1 MLAPALP
8 LSSEVERQALRKAS
22 RRLIP
27 LIALGYCV
35 AYMDRVNISFAALQ
49 MNRDLHFSET
59 TYGLGA
65 GLFFLSYALVEIP
78 SNLLLYRFGARRWL
92 SRIMISWG
100 ILAMGMLLIR
110 TPLHFYCMRLLLG
123 AAEAGFFPGVVYY
136 LMQWFPAEWRARTVA
151 RFYIALPLSST
162 VMGALAGALLHL
174 QGRWGLA
181 GWQWLFL
188 VEGLP
193 AVVLGIVFFVYLPDG
208 PAEASW
214 LKPDER
220 RAILGRLPPAGG
232 AAGAEGAG
240 SELAGAGSF
249 ADALRDRRVWLFAAF
264 SFLNLVSLYAYTFSA
279 PSILQSATH
288 LEASRV
294 GLLIAA
300 TGLLGA
306 AAMLL
311 GGIYSDRTLNR
322 HGVIVPAALLMS
334 CGFLLCGWTSSAPLV
349 VFSFALIV
357 IGFNGMQGPLWS
369 LPASY
374 IQGRA
379 AAAGFALIGAIG
391 VTGGFIGPYWMGLM
405 RDLTGSYQRGLMTM
419 ALPMLLGAG
428 IMLYL
433 RRLLPDGLIES
444 ADLRAAMPRN
454 E

>member
-1 MLAPALP
+1 MPAPTSQP
-8 LSSEVERQALRKAS
+8 QFKEIEHQALRKAS
-22 RRLIP
+22 LRLIP

-59 TYGLGA
+59 TYGFGA

-92 SRIMISWG
+92 SRIMVSWG
-100 ILAMGMLLIR
+100 ILAACMLLIR
-110 TPLHFYCMRLLLG
+110 TPLHFYTMRLLLG
-123 AAEAGFFPGVVYY
+123 AAEAGFFPGVVFY
-136 LMQWFPAEWRARTVA
+136 LMQWFPPEWRARTVT

-174 QGRWGLA
+174 QGRGGLA

-193 AVVLGIVFFVYLPDG
+193 AVLLGVVFFLLLPDG
-208 PAEASW
+208 PTQASW
-214 LKPDER
+214 LTPDER
-220 RAILGRLPPAGG
+220 QAILNRLETPAGS
-232 AAGAEGAG
+232 AMAG
-240 SELAGAGSF
+240 SLV
-249 ADALRDRRVWLFAAF
+249 DALRDRRVWLFATF

-279 PSILQSATH
+279 PAILQSATH
-288 LEASRV
+288 LGASRV
-294 GLLIAA
+294 GFLIAA

-322 HGVIVPAALLMS
+322 HGVIIPAALLMS
-334 CGFLLCGWTSSAPLV
+334 AGFLLCGWTSSAPLV
-349 VFSFALIV
+349 VVSFALIV

-379 AAAGFALIGAIG
+379 AAVGFALIGAIG
-391 VTGGFIGPYWMGLM
+391 VTGGFIGPYWMGFM

-419 ALPMLLGAG
+419 ALPMLLGAA

-433 RRLLPDGLIES
+433 RRLLPNHLTQS
-444 ADLRAAMPRN
+444 ADFGASAPGN

>member
-1 MLAPALP
+1 MPAPTSQP
-8 LSSEVERQALRKAS
+8 QFKEIEHQALRKAS
-22 RRLIP
+22 LRLIP

-59 TYGLGA
+59 TYGFGA
-65 GLFFLSYALVEIP
+65 GLFFLSYALIEIP

-92 SRIMISWG
+92 SRIMVSWG
-100 ILAMGMLLIR
+100 VLAACMLFIR
-110 TPLHFYCMRLLLG
+110 TPLHFYTMRLLLG
-123 AAEAGFFPGVVYY
+123 AAEAGFFPGVVFY
-136 LMQWFPAEWRARTVA
+136 LMQWFPPEWRARTVT

-174 QGRWGLA
+174 QGRGGLA

-193 AVVLGIVFFVYLPDG
+193 AVLLGVVFFLLLPDG
-208 PAEASW
+208 PTQASW
-214 LKPDER
+214 LTPDER
-220 RAILGRLPPAGG
+220 QAILNRLETPAGS
-232 AAGAEGAG
+232 AMAG
-240 SELAGAGSF
+240 SLV
-249 ADALRDRRVWLFAAF
+249 DALRDRRVWLFATF

-279 PSILQSATH
+279 PAILQSATH
-288 LEASRV
+288 LGASRV
-294 GLLIAA
+294 GFLIAA

-322 HGVIVPAALLMS
+322 HGVIIPAALLMS
-334 CGFLLCGWTSSAPLV
+334 AGFLLCGWTSSAPLV
-349 VFSFALIV
+349 VVSFALIV

-379 AAAGFALIGAIG
+379 AAVGFALIGAIG
-391 VTGGFIGPYWMGLM
+391 VTGGFIGPYWMGFM

-419 ALPMLLGAG
+419 ALPMLLGAA

-433 RRLLPDGLIES
+433 RRLLPNHLTQS
-444 ADLRAAMPRN
+444 ADFGASAPGN

>member
-1 MLAPALP
+1 MLAPVLQP
-8 LSSEVERQALRKAS
+8 PSPEVERRALRKAS
-22 RRLIP
+22 LRLIP

-49 MNRDLHFSET
+49 MNRYLHFSET

-92 SRIMISWG
+92 SRIMITWG

-110 TPLHFYCMRLLLG
+110 TPLHFYGMRLLLG
-123 AAEAGFFPGVVYY
+123 AAEAGFFPGVVFY
-136 LMQWFPAEWRARTVA
+136 LMQWFPPEWRARTVT

-193 AVVLGIVFFVYLPDG
+193 AVLLGIVFFLFLPDH
-208 PAEASW
+208 PAQASW
-214 LKPDER
+214 LSPDER
-220 RAILGRLPPAGG
+220 QAILARLSSVSRA
-232 AAGAEGAG
+232 
-240 SELAGAGSF
+240 SEAGSF

-279 PSILQSATH
+279 PGILQSATH
-288 LEASRV
+288 LGASRV

-300 TGLLGA
+300 SGVLGA

-334 CGFLLCGWTSSAPLV
+334 CGFLLCGWTSSPPFV
-349 VFSFALIV
+349 VFAFALIV

-391 VTGGFIGPYWMGLM
+391 VTGGFVGPYWMGFM

-419 ALPMLLGAG
+419 ALPMLLGAA
-428 IMLYL
+428 IML
-433 RRLLPDGLIES
+433 
-444 ADLRAAMPRN
+444 
-454 E
+454 

>member
-1 MLAPALP
+1 MPAHMSQP
-8 LSSEVERQALRKAS
+8 QSTETERRALRKAS
-22 RRLIP
+22 LRLIP

-65 GLFFLSYALVEIP
+65 GLFFLSYALVEVP

-92 SRIMISWG
+92 SRIMVSWG
-100 ILAMGMLLIR
+100 ILAMGMLFIR
-110 TPLHFYCMRLLLG
+110 TPLHFYAMRLLLG
-123 AAEAGFFPGVVYY
+123 AAEAGFFPGVVFY
-136 LMQWFPAEWRARTVA
+136 LMQWFPPEWRARTVT

-193 AVVLGIVFFVYLPDG
+193 AVLLGVVFFTLLPDG
-208 PAEASW
+208 PAQASW
-214 LKPDER
+214 LTADER
-220 RAILGRLPPAGG
+220 QAILGRLENPAGSAHG
-232 AAGAEGAG
+232 G
-240 SELAGAGSF
+240 SLV
-249 ADALRDRRVWLFAAF
+249 DALRDRRVWLFATF

-279 PSILQSATH
+279 PAILQSATH
-288 LEASRV
+288 LGASRV
-294 GLLIAA
+294 GFLIAA

-334 CGFLLCGWTSSAPLV
+334 AGFLLCGWTSSPPV
-349 VFSFALIV
+349 VVLAFALIV

-374 IQGRA
+374 LQGRA
-379 AAAGFALIGAIG
+379 AAVGFALIGAIG
-391 VTGGFIGPYWMGLM
+391 VTGGFIGPYWMGFM

-419 ALPMLLGAG
+419 ALPMLLGAA

-433 RRLLPDGLIES
+433 RRLLPNQLPQPTDFNAS
-444 ADLRAAMPRN
+444 ASGN

>member
-1 MLAPALP
+1 MPAQTALP
-8 LSSEVERQALRKAS
+8 QSKETEHRALRKAS
-22 RRLIP
+22 HRLIP

-100 ILAMGMLLIR
+100 ILATGMLFIR
-110 TPLHFYCMRLLLG
+110 TPLHFYAMRLLLG
-123 AAEAGFFPGVVYY
+123 AAEAGFFPGVVFY
-136 LMQWFPAEWRARTVA
+136 LMQWFPPEWRARAVT

-193 AVVLGIVFFVYLPDG
+193 AVLLGVVFFFLLPDS
-208 PAEASW
+208 PAQASW
-214 LKPDER
+214 LIPDER
-220 RAILGRLPPAGG
+220 QAILSRLETSPGSSR
-232 AAGAEGAG
+232 AG
-240 SELAGAGSF
+240 SLV
-249 ADALRDRRVWLFAAF
+249 DALRDRRVWLFAAF

-279 PSILQSATH
+279 PAILQSATH
-288 LEASRV
+288 LGVSRV

-322 HGVIVPAALLMS
+322 HGVIIPAALLMS
-334 CGFLLCGWTSSAPLV
+334 AGFLLCGWTSSPPV
-349 VFSFALIV
+349 VVLAFALIV

-391 VTGGFIGPYWMGLM
+391 VTGGFIGPYWMGFM
-405 RDLTGSYQRGLMTM
+405 RDLTGSYQHGLMTM

-433 RRLLPDGLIES
+433 RRLLPNPLLQPADFS
-444 ADLRAAMPRN
+444 ASTPGN

>member
-1 MLAPALP
+1 MPAPTSQP
-8 LSSEVERQALRKAS
+8 QFKEIEHQALRKAS
-22 RRLIP
+22 LRLIP

-59 TYGLGA
+59 TYGFGA

-92 SRIMISWG
+92 SRIMVSWG
-100 ILAMGMLLIR
+100 VLAACMLFIR
-110 TPLHFYCMRLLLG
+110 TPLHFYTMRLLLG
-123 AAEAGFFPGVVYY
+123 AAEAGFFPGVVFY
-136 LMQWFPAEWRARTVA
+136 LMQWFPPEWRARTVT

-193 AVVLGIVFFVYLPDG
+193 AVLLGVVFFLLLPDG
-208 PAEASW
+208 PTQASW
-214 LKPDER
+214 LTPDER
-220 RAILGRLPPAGG
+220 QAILNRLETPAGS
-232 AAGAEGAG
+232 AMAG
-240 SELAGAGSF
+240 SLV
-249 ADALRDRRVWLFAAF
+249 DALRDRRVWLFATF

-279 PSILQSATH
+279 PAILQSATH
-288 LEASRV
+288 LGASRV
-294 GLLIAA
+294 GFLIAA

-322 HGVIVPAALLMS
+322 HGVIIPAALLMS
-334 CGFLLCGWTSSAPLV
+334 AGFLLCGWTSSAPLV
-349 VFSFALIV
+349 VVSFALIV

-379 AAAGFALIGAIG
+379 AAVGFALIGAIG
-391 VTGGFIGPYWMGLM
+391 VTGGFIGPYWMGFM
-405 RDLTGSYQRGLMTM
+405 RDLTSSYQRGLMTM
-419 ALPMLLGAG
+419 ALPMLLGAA

-433 RRLLPDGLIES
+433 RRLLPNHLTQS
-444 ADLRAAMPRN
+444 ADFGASAPGN

>member
-1 MLAPALP
+1 MPAHTSQP
-8 LSSEVERQALRKAS
+8 HSKETERQALRKAS
-22 RRLIP
+22 FRLIP

-92 SRIMISWG
+92 SRIMVSWG
-100 ILAMGMLLIR
+100 ILAAGMLFIR
-110 TPLHFYCMRLLLG
+110 TPLHFYAMRLLLG
-123 AAEAGFFPGVVYY
+123 AAEAGFFPGVVFY
-136 LMQWFPAEWRARTVA
+136 LMQWFPPEWRARTVT

-193 AVVLGIVFFVYLPDG
+193 AVLLGVVFFFLLPDG
-208 PAEASW
+208 PAQASW
-214 LKPDER
+214 LTPDER
-220 RAILGRLPPAGG
+220 QAILGRLKTPEGVAPGG
-232 AAGAEGAG
+232 
-240 SELAGAGSF
+240 SLV
-249 ADALRDRRVWLFAAF
+249 DALRDRRVWLFAAF

-279 PSILQSATH
+279 PAILQSATH
-288 LEASRV
+288 LGASRV
-294 GLLIAA
+294 GFLIAA

-322 HGVIVPAALLMS
+322 HGVIIPAALLMS
-334 CGFLLCGWTSSAPLV
+334 AGFLLCGWTSSAPLV
-349 VFSFALIV
+349 VVSFALIV

-379 AAAGFALIGAIG
+379 AAVGFALIGAIG
-391 VTGGFIGPYWMGLM
+391 VTGGFIGPYWMGFM

-419 ALPMLLGAG
+419 ALPMLLGAA

-433 RRLLPDGLIES
+433 RRLLPNHLTQS
-444 ADLRAAMPRN
+444 ADFGASAPGN

>member
-1 MLAPALP
+1 MPEHASQPQ
-8 LSSEVERQALRKAS
+8 STKTERQALRKAS
-22 RRLIP
+22 FRLIP

-92 SRIMISWG
+92 SRIMVSWG
-100 ILAMGMLLIR
+100 ILAAGMLFIR
-110 TPLHFYCMRLLLG
+110 TPLHFYGMRLLLG
-123 AAEAGFFPGVVYY
+123 AAEAGFFPGVVFY
-136 LMQWFPAEWRARTVA
+136 LMQWFPPEWRARTVT

-193 AVVLGIVFFVYLPDG
+193 AVLLGVVFFFLLPDG
-208 PAEASW
+208 PAQAHW
-214 LKPDER
+214 LSPDER
-220 RAILGRLPPAGG
+220 QAILSRLETP
-232 AAGAEGAG
+232 EGSARAG
-240 SELAGAGSF
+240 SLV
-249 ADALRDRRVWLFAAF
+249 DALRDRRVWLFAAF

-279 PSILQSATH
+279 PAILQSATH
-288 LEASRV
+288 LGASRV
-294 GLLIAA
+294 GFLIAA

-322 HGVIVPAALLMS
+322 HGVIIPAALLMS
-334 CGFLLCGWTSSAPLV
+334 AGFLLCGWTSSPPLV

-379 AAAGFALIGAIG
+379 AAVGFALIGAIG
-391 VTGGFIGPYWMGLM
+391 VTGGFIGPYWMGFM
-405 RDLTGSYQRGLMTM
+405 RDLTGSYQHGLMTM
-419 ALPMLLGAG
+419 ALPMILGVA

-433 RRLLPDGLIES
+433 RRLLPNKLTQPAHFS
-444 ADLRAAMPRN
+444 ASAPGN

>member
-1 MLAPALP
+1 MSQPP
-8 LSSEVERQALRKAS
+8 SSVERQALRKAS
-22 RRLIP
+22 QRLIP

-59 TYGLGA
+59 AYGLGA

-92 SRIMISWG
+92 SRIMVSWG
-100 ILAMGMLLIR
+100 MLAMGMLFIR
-110 TPLHFYCMRLLLG
+110 TPPHFYIMRLLLG
-123 AAEAGFFPGVVYY
+123 AAEAGFFPGVVFY
-136 LMQWFPAEWRARTVA
+136 LMQWFPPEWRARTVT

-193 AVVLGIVFFVYLPDG
+193 AVLLGILFFFVLPDG
-208 PAEASW
+208 PAQASW
-214 LKPDER
+214 LSQDEQQ
-220 RAILGRLPPAGG
+220 AILSRLPPAKR
-232 AAGAEGAG
+232 AGREG
-240 SELAGAGSF
+240 SL

-279 PSILQSATH
+279 PAILQSATH
-288 LEASRV
+288 LGASRV
-294 GLLIAA
+294 GFLIAA

-334 CGFLLCGWTSSAPLV
+334 AGFLLCGWTNSPSIV
-349 VFSFALIV
+349 VLAFALIV

-374 IQGRA
+374 VQGRA

-391 VTGGFIGPYWMGLM
+391 VTGGFLGPYWMGFM

-419 ALPMLLGAG
+419 ALPMLLGAA

-433 RRLLPDGLIES
+433 RRLLPDPLNLPTE
-444 ADLRAAMPRN
+444 LRASAPGS

>member
-1 MLAPALP
+1 MYLPAHASQP
-8 LSSEVERQALRKAS
+8 QSTKTEHQALRKAS
-22 RRLIP
+22 LRLIP

-92 SRIMISWG
+92 SRIMVSWG
-100 ILAMGMLLIR
+100 ILAAGMLFIR
-110 TPLHFYCMRLLLG
+110 TPLHFYGMRLLLG
-123 AAEAGFFPGVVYY
+123 AAEAGFFPGVVFY
-136 LMQWFPAEWRARTVA
+136 LMQWFPPEWRARTVT

-193 AVVLGIVFFVYLPDG
+193 AVLLGVVFFFILPDG
-208 PAEASW
+208 PAQAHW
-214 LKPDER
+214 LSPDER
-220 RAILGRLPPAGG
+220 QAILKRLETPAGSVPG
-232 AAGAEGAG
+232 G
-240 SELAGAGSF
+240 SLV
-249 ADALRDRRVWLFAAF
+249 DALRDRRVWLFAAF

-279 PSILQSATH
+279 PAILQSATH
-288 LEASRV
+288 LGASRV
-294 GLLIAA
+294 GFLIAA

-311 GGIYSDRTLNR
+311 GGIYSDHTLNR
-322 HGVIVPAALLMS
+322 HGVIIPAALLMS
-334 CGFLLCGWTSSAPLV
+334 AGFLLCGWTSSPSLV
-349 VFSFALIV
+349 VLAFALIV

-379 AAAGFALIGAIG
+379 AAVGFALIGAIG
-391 VTGGFIGPYWMGLM
+391 VTGGFIGPYWMGFM

-419 ALPMLLGAG
+419 ALPMLLGAA

-433 RRLLPDGLIES
+433 RRLLPNQLTQPAHFS
-444 ADLRAAMPRN
+444 ASAPGN

>member
-1 MLAPALP
+1 MPAPVSQP
-8 LSSEVERQALRKAS
+8 QSPETEHRALRKAS
-22 RRLIP
+22 LRLIP
-27 LIALGYCV
+27 LIALGYCL

-92 SRIMISWG
+92 SRIMVSWG
-100 ILAMGMLLIR
+100 LLAMGMLFIR
-110 TPLHFYCMRLLLG
+110 TSLHFYVMRLLLG
-123 AAEAGFFPGVVYY
+123 AAEAGFFPGVVFY
-136 LMQWFPAEWRARTVA
+136 LMQWFPAEWRARTIT

-162 VMGALAGALLHL
+162 VMGALAGALLNL
-174 QGRWGLA
+174 QGKWGLA

-188 VEGLP
+188 VEGMP
-193 AVVLGIVFFVYLPDG
+193 AVLLGVFFFFLLPDG
-208 PAEASW
+208 PAQASW
-214 LKPDER
+214 LTADEQQ
-220 RAILGRLPPAGG
+220 AILARLSTVVHST
-232 AAGAEGAG
+232 AEG
-240 SELAGAGSF
+240 SL

-279 PSILQSATH
+279 PAVLQSATH
-288 LEASRV
+288 LGASRV
-294 GLLIAA
+294 GFLIAG

-322 HGVIVPAALLMS
+322 HGVVIPAALLMS
-334 CGFLLCGWTSSAPLV
+334 AGFLLCGWTNSPSLV
-349 VFSFALIV
+349 VLSFALIV

-374 IQGRA
+374 VQGRSA
-379 AAAGFALIGAIG
+379 AVGFALIGAIG

-419 ALPMLLGAG
+419 ALPMLLGTV

-433 RRLLPDGLIES
+433 RRLLPNQLS
-444 ADLRAAMPRN
+444 RSTRLPAAASGN

>member
-1 MLAPALP
+1 MSQPP
-8 LSSEVERQALRKAS
+8 SSETERQALRKAS
-22 RRLIP
+22 QRLIP

-100 ILAMGMLLIR
+100 ILAMGMLFIR
-110 TPLHFYCMRLLLG
+110 TPPHFYAMRLLLG
-123 AAEAGFFPGVVYY
+123 AAEAGFFPGVVFY
-136 LMQWFPAEWRARTVA
+136 LMQWFPPEWRARTFT

-193 AVVLGIVFFVYLPDG
+193 AVLLGIVFFFLLPDG
-208 PAEASW
+208 PAQASW
-214 LKPDER
+214 LSQDEQQ
-220 RAILGRLPPAGG
+220 AILSRRQPADRV
-232 AAGAEGAG
+232 AREG
-240 SELAGAGSF
+240 SL

-279 PSILQSATH
+279 PAILQSATH
-288 LEASRV
+288 LGVSRV
-294 GLLIAA
+294 GFLIAA

-311 GGIYSDRTLNR
+311 GGIYSDRTLDR

-334 CGFLLCGWTSSAPLV
+334 AGFLLCGWTNSPPIV
-349 VFSFALIV
+349 VLAFALIV

-374 IQGRA
+374 VQGRA
-379 AAAGFALIGAIG
+379 AAVGFALIGAVG
-391 VTGGFIGPYWMGLM
+391 VTGGFIGPYWMGFM

-419 ALPMLLGAG
+419 ALPMLLGAA

-433 RRLLPDGLIES
+433 RRLLPNPLNLPT
-444 ADLRAAMPRN
+444 DLRASAPGN

>member
-1 MLAPALP
+1 MPAQTSQLQP
-8 LSSEVERQALRKAS
+8 TDTDHRALRKAS
-22 RRLIP
+22 LRLIP

-92 SRIMISWG
+92 SRIMVSWG
-100 ILAMGMLLIR
+100 ILAAGMLFIR
-110 TPLHFYCMRLLLG
+110 TPLHFYGMRLLLG
-123 AAEAGFFPGVVYY
+123 AAEAGFFPGVVFY
-136 LMQWFPAEWRARTVA
+136 LMQWFPPEWRARTIT

-193 AVVLGIVFFVYLPDG
+193 AVLLGIIFFFLLPDG
-208 PAEASW
+208 PAQAHW
-214 LKPDER
+214 LSPDER
-220 RAILGRLPPAGG
+220 QAILSRLETPAGSATG
-232 AAGAEGAG
+232 G
-240 SELAGAGSF
+240 SLG
-249 ADALRDRRVWLFAAF
+249 DALRDRRVWLFAAF

-279 PSILQSATH
+279 PAILQSATH
-288 LEASRV
+288 LGASRV
-294 GLLIAA
+294 GFLIAA

-322 HGVIVPAALLMS
+322 HGVIIPAALLMS
-334 CGFLLCGWTSSAPLV
+334 GGFLLCGWTSSPPLV
-349 VFSFALIV
+349 VLSFALIV
-357 IGFNGMQGPLWS
+357 VGFNGMQGPLWS

-379 AAAGFALIGAIG
+379 AAVGFALIGAIG
-391 VTGGFIGPYWMGLM
+391 VTGGFIGPYWMGFM

-419 ALPMLLGAG
+419 ALPMLLGAA

-433 RRLLPDGLIES
+433 RRLLPNQLPQPADFS
-444 ADLRAAMPRN
+444 ASASGN

>member
-1 MLAPALP
+1 MPAHVSP
-8 LSSEVERQALRKAS
+8 PPSSELEHRALRKVS
-22 RRLIP
+22 LRLIP

-59 TYGLGA
+59 VYGLGA

-100 ILAMGMLLIR
+100 LLAMGMLFIR
-110 TPLHFYCMRLLLG
+110 TPLHFYAMRLLLG
-123 AAEAGFFPGVVYY
+123 AAEAGFFPGVVFY
-136 LMQWFPAEWRARTVA
+136 LMQWFPEEWRARTVT

-162 VMGALAGALLHL
+162 VMGVLAGALLQL
-174 QGRWGLA
+174 QGRFGLA

-193 AVVLGIVFFVYLPDG
+193 AVLLGIVFLLLLPDN
-208 PAEASW
+208 PAQASW
-214 LKPDER
+214 LTSDEQQ
-220 RAILGRLPPAGG
+220 AIRGRLPSSSSAV
-232 AAGAEGAG
+232 AEG
-240 SELAGAGSF
+240 SLV
-249 ADALRDRRVWLFAAF
+249 DALWDRRVWLFAVF

-279 PSILQSATH
+279 PAILQSATH
-288 LEASRV
+288 LGASRV
-294 GLLIAA
+294 GFLIAA

-311 GGIYSDRTLNR
+311 GGIYSDRTLDR

-334 CGFLLCGWTSSAPLV
+334 AGFLLCGWTSSPALV

-374 IQGRA
+374 VRGRA

-391 VTGGFIGPYWMGLM
+391 VTGGFIGPYWMGFM

-419 ALPMLLGAG
+419 ALPMLFGTL

-433 RRLLPDGLIES
+433 RHLVPSPLTPSAGLHAS
-444 ADLRAAMPRN
+444 ASGN

>member
-1 MLAPALP
+1 MPAHASQP
-8 LSSEVERQALRKAS
+8 QFKETEHRALRKTS
-22 RRLIP
+22 LHLIP

-92 SRIMISWG
+92 SRIMVSWG
-100 ILAMGMLLIR
+100 ILAAGMLFIR
-110 TPLHFYCMRLLLG
+110 TPLHFYAMRLLLG
-123 AAEAGFFPGVVYY
+123 AAEAGFFPGVVFY
-136 LMQWFPAEWRARTVA
+136 LMQWFPPEWRARTVT

-174 QGRWGLA
+174 QGRWELA

-193 AVVLGIVFFVYLPDG
+193 AVLLGIAFFFLLPDS
-208 PAEASW
+208 PAQASW
-214 LKPDER
+214 LTPDER
-220 RAILGRLPPAGG
+220 QAILGRLETPAG
-232 AAGAEGAG
+232 AAPVG
-240 SELAGAGSF
+240 SLV
-249 ADALRDRRVWLFAAF
+249 DALRDRRVWLFAAF

-279 PSILQSATH
+279 PAILQSATH
-288 LEASRV
+288 LGASRV
-294 GLLIAA
+294 GFLIAA

-334 CGFLLCGWTSSAPLV
+334 AGFLLCGWTSSPFLV
-349 VFSFALIV
+349 VLAFALIV

-374 IQGRA
+374 VQGRA
-379 AAAGFALIGAIG
+379 AAVGFALIGAIG
-391 VTGGFIGPYWMGLM
+391 VIGGFIGPYWMGFM

-419 ALPMLLGAG
+419 ALPMLFGAA

-433 RRLLPDGLIES
+433 RRLLPNQLIPS
-444 ADLRAAMPRN
+444 ADFSASARAN

>member
-1 MLAPALP
+1 MPAHTSQP
-8 LSSEVERQALRKAS
+8 HSTETERQALRKAS
-22 RRLIP
+22 FRLIP

-92 SRIMISWG
+92 SRIMVSWG
-100 ILAMGMLLIR
+100 ILAAGMLFIR
-110 TPLHFYCMRLLLG
+110 TPLHFYAMRLLLG
-123 AAEAGFFPGVVYY
+123 AAEAGFFPGVVFY
-136 LMQWFPAEWRARTVA
+136 LMQWFPPEWRARTVT

-193 AVVLGIVFFVYLPDG
+193 AVLLGVVFFFLLPDG
-208 PAEASW
+208 PAQASW
-214 LKPDER
+214 LTPDER
-220 RAILGRLPPAGG
+220 QAILGRLKTPEGVAPGG
-232 AAGAEGAG
+232 
-240 SELAGAGSF
+240 SLV
-249 ADALRDRRVWLFAAF
+249 DALRDRRVWLFAAF

-279 PSILQSATH
+279 PAILQSATH
-288 LEASRV
+288 LGASRV
-294 GLLIAA
+294 GFLIAA

-322 HGVIVPAALLMS
+322 HGVIIPAALLMS
-334 CGFLLCGWTSSAPLV
+334 AGFLLCGWTSSAPLV
-349 VFSFALIV
+349 VVSFALIV

-374 IQGRA
+374 VQGRA
-379 AAAGFALIGAIG
+379 AAVGFALIGAIG
-391 VTGGFIGPYWMGLM
+391 VTGGFIGPYWMGFM

-419 ALPMLLGAG
+419 ALPMLLGAA

-433 RRLLPDGLIES
+433 RRLLPNHLTQS
-444 ADLRAAMPRN
+444 ADLGASAPGN

>member
-1 MLAPALP
+1 MPAH
-8 LSSEVERQALRKAS
+8 LSQLHSTETEHRALRKAS
-22 RRLIP
+22 LRLIP

-49 MNRDLHFSET
+49 MNRDLHFSAT

-65 GLFFLSYALVEIP
+65 GLFFLSYALVEVP

-92 SRIMISWG
+92 SRIMVSWG
-100 ILAMGMLLIR
+100 ILAAGMLFIR
-110 TPLHFYCMRLLLG
+110 TPLHFYVMRLVLG
-123 AAEAGFFPGVVYY
+123 AAEAGFFPGVVFY
-136 LMQWFPAEWRARTVA
+136 LMQWFPPEWRARTVT

-162 VMGALAGALLHL
+162 VMGVLAGALLHL

-193 AVVLGIVFFVYLPDG
+193 AVLLGIVFFLLLPDS
-208 PAEASW
+208 PAQASW
-214 LKPDER
+214 LTTDEQQ
-220 RAILGRLPPAGG
+220 AILGRLETLTDANS
-232 AAGAEGAG
+232 EG
-240 SELAGAGSF
+240 SLL
-249 ADALRDRRVWLFAAF
+249 DALRDRRVWLFAAF

-279 PSILQSATH
+279 PAILQSATH
-288 LEASRV
+288 LGASRV
-294 GLLIAA
+294 GFLIAA

-311 GGIYSDRTLNR
+311 GGVYSDRTLDR
-322 HGVIVPAALLMS
+322 HGVILPAALLMS
-334 CGFLLCGWTSSAPLV
+334 AGFLLCGWTSSPSLV
-349 VFSFALIV
+349 VLSFALIV

-374 IQGRA
+374 VQGRA
-379 AAAGFALIGAIG
+379 AAVGFALIGAIG
-391 VTGGFIGPYWMGLM
+391 VTGGFVGPYWMGFM

-419 ALPMLLGAG
+419 ALPMLAGAA

-433 RRLLPDGLIES
+433 RRLLPNALTHRAEVS
-444 ADLRAAMPRN
+444 ASAAAN

>member
-1 MLAPALP
+1 
-8 LSSEVERQALRKAS
+8 
-22 RRLIP
+22 
-27 LIALGYCV
+27 
-35 AYMDRVNISFAALQ
+35 MDRVNISFAALQ

-65 GLFFLSYALVEIP
+65 GLFFLSYAFVEIP

-100 ILAMGMLLIR
+100 ILAMGMLFIR
-110 TPLHFYCMRLLLG
+110 TPLHFYAMRLLLG
-123 AAEAGFFPGVVYY
+123 AAEAGFFPGVVFY
-136 LMQWFPAEWRARTVA
+136 LMQWFPPEWRARTIT

-174 QGRWGLA
+174 QGHWGLA

-193 AVVLGIVFFVYLPDG
+193 AVLLGIVLFLFLPDG
-208 PAEASW
+208 PAQAPW
-214 LKPDER
+214 LSVDEQQ
-220 RAILGRLPPAGG
+220 AILLRIEAPTRASDGG
-232 AAGAEGAG
+232 
-240 SELAGAGSF
+240 SL

-279 PSILQSATH
+279 PAILQSATH
-288 LEASRV
+288 LGASRV
-294 GLLIAA
+294 GFLIAA

-311 GGIYSDRTLNR
+311 CGNYSDRTLNR
-322 HGVIVPAALLMS
+322 HGIVIPAALLMS
-334 CGFLLCGWTSSAPLV
+334 AGFLLCGWTSSPPLV
-349 VFSFALIV
+349 VFSFTLIV

-374 IQGRA
+374 VHGRA

-391 VTGGFIGPYWMGLM
+391 VTGGFLGPYWMGFM

-433 RRLLPDGLIES
+433 RRLLPNQLTQPAEYS
-444 ADLRAAMPRN
+444 AAAPGN

>member
-1 MLAPALP
+1 MPAHASQP
-8 LSSEVERQALRKAS
+8 PSPEIEHQALRKAS
-22 RRLIP
+22 LRLIP

-49 MNRDLHFSET
+49 MNHDLHFSET

-92 SRIMISWG
+92 SRIMVSWG
-100 ILAMGMLLIR
+100 ILAMGMLFIR
-110 TPLHFYCMRLLLG
+110 TPLHFYAMRLLLG
-123 AAEAGFFPGVVYY
+123 AAEAGFFPGVVFY
-136 LMQWFPAEWRARTVA
+136 LMQWFPPEWRARTVT

-193 AVVLGIVFFVYLPDG
+193 AVLLGIAFFRFLPDG
-208 PAEASW
+208 PAQAPW
-214 LKPDER
+214 LSLDER
-220 RAILGRLPPAGG
+220 KAILVRVHPPTRST
-232 AAGAEGAG
+232 AEG
-240 SELAGAGSF
+240 SL

-279 PSILQSATH
+279 PAILQSATH
-288 LEASRV
+288 LSAARV
-294 GLLIAA
+294 GFLIAA
-300 TGLLGA
+300 TGVLGA

-334 CGFLLCGWTSSAPLV
+334 TGFLLCGWTSSPPLV

-379 AAAGFALIGAIG
+379 AAVGFALIGAIG
-391 VTGGFIGPYWMGLM
+391 VTGGFVGPYWMGFM

-419 ALPMLLGAG
+419 ALPMLLGTA
-428 IMLYL
+428 IMVYL
-433 RRLLPDGLIES
+433 GRLLPNEFTQS
-444 ADLRAAMPRN
+444 ASLSASAPGS